1 MTTHRRPLDV
11 LHELMDSDPLENNE
25 DIENPTETTDDRDEV
40 LDEALAHTG
49 LDALSPEAQSYLLAL
64 TSDTAS
70 VEPSTRQKF
79 VDAASRGIQYHRND
93 SSALP
98 RLLFLQRRE
107 LHSSLEDV
115 AERIG
120 VPADQLAE
128 VERGRERIET
138 LTAPKVA
145 SWISALGVGVDQA
158 RVSLGRALELQ
169 RREDLAVAAAA
180 AEVAAP
186 EDDFI
191 KEVIALLR
199 AEKH

>member
-1 MTTHRRPLDV
+1 MTTNRRPLDV

-25 DIENPTETTDDRDEV
+25 DIENTTETTDDQDKL
-40 LDEALAHTG
+40 LDEALANTG
-49 LDALSPEAQSYLLAL
+49 LDALSPEAQRYLLAL
-64 TSDTAS
+64 ASDTAS

-79 VDAASRGIQYHRND
+79 VDAASRGIQHHRND

-128 VERGRERIET
+128 VERGQGRIEA

-145 SWISALGVGVDQA
+145 SWINALGVGVDQA
-158 RVSLGRALELQ
+158 RASLGRALELQ

-180 AEVAAP
+180 ADVAAAD
-186 EDDFI
+186 DDFI
-191 KEVIALLR
+191 EEVIALLL
-199 AEKH
+199 AEQL

>member
-1 MTTHRRPLDV
+1 MTTNRRPLDV
-11 LHELMDSDPLENNE
+11 LHELMDSDPLDKNE
-25 DIENPTETTDDRDEV
+25 DYGNPAETDDDRDEL

-49 LDALSPEAQSYLLAL
+49 LDALSPEAQRYLLAL
-64 TSDTAS
+64 TRDTAS
-70 VEPSTRQKF
+70 VEPSTRQKL
-79 VDAASRGIQYHRND
+79 VDAASRGIQHHRND

-120 VPADQLAE
+120 VPADHLAE
-128 VERGRERIET
+128 VERGRERIGT

-145 SWISALGVGVDQA
+145 AWISALGVGVDQA
-158 RVSLGRALELQ
+158 RASLGRALELE

-180 AEVAAP
+180 PEVSTA
-186 EDDFI
+186 DNDFI
-191 KEVIALLR
+191 EQVIALLL
-199 AEKH
+199 AEQR